1 VLEAAG
7 QEDALEKL
15 GSNAIEAVV
24 ISNNLPAHGA
34 QQLVEHVRHL
44 PELCGLEVVV
54 VCDTR
59 QEIAAM
65 PASSREVYLEKF
77 DRAGLIESLE
87 HLSRAPEEEKVYEI
101 VKDLVG
107 SAK

>member
-1 VLEAAG
+1 
-7 QEDALEKL
+7 
-15 GSNAIEAVV
+15 
-24 ISNNLPAHGA
+24 
-34 QQLVEHVRHL
+34 
-44 PELCGLEVVV
+44 
-54 VCDTR
+54 
-59 QEIAAM
+59 M